1 MRIGTW
7 LVAAVAVT
15 VVTSSVPAAPRH
27 AAAAADT
34 VVTAGA
40 TVETDP
46 VEHSGDAADDPAF
59 WFDRTDSSRSMIVGT
74 DKKGALET
82 YDLTGRRLQRI
93 SGVYPNTVDV
103 RDDVVVA
110 ADDDTDEGMLRIY
123 LVDPRT
129 RLLTAAATVPTRV
142 TAHGVCLYR
151 SPKTAKLYAFPN
163 AVSGRVEQWEITVR
177 GSSVSAKSVRLF
189 NLGRAVEGC
198 VADDASGALYV
209 GQEKVGI
216 WRYGAEPDAGTTRT
230 LVDGARPERQGH
242 IQADVEGL
250 AIAGDRLYA
259 SSQGSSDFTVYGR
272 MTNEYL
278 GRFRVVNSGGV
289 DGCQDTDG
297 IDATTRPLGPS
308 FPTGMF
314 ICQDGYNVSGSTV
327 LRQNFKF
334 VPLDRVVLPIGTPI
348 VPYP

>member
-1 MRIGTW
+1 MRIALG

-15 VVTSSVPAAPRH
+15 VVTGSSVPSAPRPV
-27 AAAAADT
+27 AAAEAP
-34 VVTAGA
+34 VTAGA
-40 TVETDP
+40 TVETQP

-59 WFDRTDSSRSMIVGT
+59 WFDPNDSSRSMIVGT

-82 YDLTGRRLQRI
+82 YDLTGKRLQRI
-93 SGVYPNTVDV
+93 PNVFPNNVDV
-103 RDDVVVA
+103 RGNVVVA
-110 ADDDTDEGMLRIY
+110 ADDDTGEGVLRIY
-123 LVDPRT
+123 LVDPAT
-129 RLLTAAATVPTRV
+129 RRLSSAAVVPTTV

-151 SPKTAKLYAFPN
+151 SPKTDKLYAFPN
-163 AVSGRVEQWEITVR
+163 AVSGRVEQWELTVR
-177 GSSVSAKSVRLF
+177 GSKVTAKSVRLF

-198 VADDASGALYV
+198 VADEASGALYI

-216 WRYGAEPDAGTTRT
+216 WRYGAEPDAGRTRT
-230 LVDGARPERQGH
+230 LVDGARPERDGH

-272 MTNEYL
+272 MDNKYL
-278 GRFRVVNSGGV
+278 GRFRVANSGGV

-297 IDATTRPLGPS
+297 IDATSRPLGPA

-314 ICQDGYNVSGSTV
+314 VCQDGYNVEGSSV
-327 LRQNFKF
+327 QRQNFKF
-334 VPLDRVVLPIGTPI
+334 VPLDRIVESIGEQPIPF
-348 VPYP
+348 P